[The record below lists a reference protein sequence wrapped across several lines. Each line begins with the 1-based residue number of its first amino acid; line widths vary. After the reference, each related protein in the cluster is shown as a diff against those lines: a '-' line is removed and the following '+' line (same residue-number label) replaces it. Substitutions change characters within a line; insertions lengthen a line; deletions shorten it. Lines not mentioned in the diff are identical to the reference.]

1 MEVGEIMDLKNLEID
16 KDHLKKV
23 IKNIEFNEHIGKH
36 YFRLFS
42 ETKEEG
48 IQNKLERLNHCNN
61 FWILD
66 KYEIAKVKDFKKTN
80 LCKDKFCNNC
90 KKVKQA
96 TRMAKFIPLLRPYSK
111 DMFQLTLTVP
121 NVKGESLDE
130 TIKRLFKSFTRLTEY
145 LKGKK
150 KIKGVDFSKFNY
162 EGAIRSFEVTYKKWD
177 EYHPHLH
184 CLMVF
189 PKYIGI
195 KKHRNSFSIDHT
207 GKREERLFTDEE
219 ILIQRIWYL
228 LNNKIKVTKEN
239 IDNIAKIAPEKYKD
253 GYSCQLDKFQEND
266 FVELFKYMTKST
278 TEDDKPMR
286 YGHFKTLYYA
296 LHGKRQIQGYGCF
309 YNVKDDDE
317 IDPEVVEEAYNQIL
331 KELQEKEKPR
341 EVCETPQG
349 LNEDTEY
356 LLISRKKIH
365 KHLKEIIKKDN

>member
-1 MEVGEIMDLKNLEID
+1 MDLKKLEID
-16 KDHLKKV
+16 KGHLKKV
-23 IKNIEFNEHIGKH
+23 IKNIEFNEHIGKY
-36 YFRLFS
+36 YFRLFA
-42 ETKEEG
+42 ETKEET
-48 IQNKLERLNHCNN
+48 IRNKLDRLTQCND
-61 FWILD
+61 FWVLD

-96 TRMAKFIPLLRPYSK
+96 ARMAKFIPLLRPHSRC
-111 DMFQLTLTVP
+111 MFQLTLTVP
-121 NVKGESLDE
+121 NVKGEDLDE
-130 TIKRLFKSFTRLTEY
+130 TIRRLFKSFTRLTEY

-150 KIKGVDFSKFNY
+150 KIKDVDFSKFNY
-162 EGAIRSFEVTYKKWD
+162 KGAIRSFEVTFKNWD

-195 KKHRNSFSIDHT
+195 KKHRNKYSVDHT

-219 ILIQRIWYL
+219 ILIQKIWYL
-228 LNNKIKVTKEN
+228 LNNGIKVTRKN
-239 IDNIAKIAPEKYKD
+239 IDDLPV
-253 GYSCQLDKFQEND
+253 GYSCTLDKFQEND

-286 YGHFKTLYYA
+286 YMHFKTLYYS
-296 LHGKRQIQGYGCF
+296 LHAKRQIQGYGCF

-317 IDPEVVEEAYNQIL
+317 IDPEIVEEFYDEII
-331 KELQEKEKPR
+331 KELQEREKPR

-349 LNEDTEY
+349 LSEDTEY

-365 KHLKEIIKKDN
+365 KHLKKAMKD

>member
-1 MEVGEIMDLKNLEID
+1 MDLKNLEID

-23 IKNIEFNEHIGKH
+23 INNIEFNKHIEGH
-36 YFRLFS
+36 YYRLF
-42 ETKEEG
+42 KEVKDD
-48 IQNKLERLNHCNN
+48 ILQNKMERLKHCND

-66 KYEIAKVKDFKKTN
+66 KYEISKVKDFKKTN

-121 NVKGESLDE
+121 NVKGEKLDD
-130 TIKRLFKSFTRLTEY
+130 TIQRLFKSFTRLTEY

-150 KIKGVDFSKFNY
+150 KVKGIDFTKFNY
-162 EGAIRSFEVTYKKWD
+162 QGAIRSLEITVPGRD
-177 EYHPHLH
+177 EFHPHLH
-184 CLMVF
+184 ALMVL

-195 KKHRNSFSIDHT
+195 LKHRNTFSIDHT
-207 GKREERLFTDEE
+207 GKREERLFSDEE

-228 LNNKIKVTKEN
+228 LNNKIRVTKEN
-239 IDNIAKIAPEKYKD
+239 IDNIAKIAPKKYKD
-253 GYSCQLDKFQEND
+253 GYSCRLDKFQESD
-266 FVELFKYMTKST
+266 FIELFKYMTKST
-278 TEDDKPMR
+278 TEDDKPLS
-286 YGHFKTLYYA
+286 YWHFKTLYFA

-317 IDPEVVEEAYNQIL
+317 VDPEEVEKAYNQII

-341 EVCETPQG
+341 EVYETPRD

-365 KHLKEIIKKDN
+365 KHLKKIIKKDD